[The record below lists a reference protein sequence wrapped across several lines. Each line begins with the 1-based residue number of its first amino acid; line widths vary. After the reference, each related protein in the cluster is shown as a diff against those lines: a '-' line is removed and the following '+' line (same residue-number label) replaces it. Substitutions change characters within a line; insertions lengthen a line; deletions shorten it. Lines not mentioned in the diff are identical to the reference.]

1 MNASS
6 SGELPRRGAY
16 VPALDGVRG
25 LAIIMVMLAHFTS
38 YGGLRPV
45 VFLDRAY
52 RSVVMLGGTGVDLFF
67 VLSGFLITGILLD
80 SRHEAG
86 YFRNFYM
93 RRVLRIF
100 PLYYATLAGCFLI
113 LPLFRGGDEELA
125 RLLSEQGWYW
135 TYLANVRMALDGWPA
150 FNSIGHFW
158 SLAVEEQF
166 YMVWPLAVFAV
177 GGKRLRILCVMVI
190 LGSLLARVAFW
201 QAGYLPRI
209 NVMTV
214 ARMDALA
221 AGAFLAVAARR
232 PGGLQAWARRA
243 RPVALVTGTILVL
256 LLVWSGGWVPQLPVY
271 RTVGRSLLAGL
282 FAAVLILAV
291 AAPSDSRLGRF
302 FGSPILRFFGVYSYG
317 LYVFHHF
324 VIIFLGRAGL
334 SVDLVPAIFGSR
346 LPGQIMVITVAGSI
360 SAALAWVSY
369 HSFEKP
375 FLTLKRAFRTRPAA
389 AEIEAR
395 EGKAPARRSR

>member
-1 MNASS
+1 VNASS

-38 YGGLRPV
+38 YGGLHPV

-201 QAGYLPRI
+201 QAGFLPRI

-243 RPVALVTGTILVL
+243 RPVALVTGTILFCC
-256 LLVWSGGWVPQLPVY
+256 WSGAEAGCLNYRSIALSGEVFSPGSLPRCSSWRWRRH
-271 RTVGRSLLAGL
+271 RTPGSGVSS
-282 FAAVLILAV
+282 
-291 AAPSDSRLGRF
+291 AAPYCASS
-302 FGSPILRFFGVYSYG
+302 GSTATVCTSF
-317 LYVFHHF
+317 
-324 VIIFLGRAGL
+324 
-334 SVDLVPAIFGSR
+334 
-346 LPGQIMVITVAGSI
+346 ITS
-360 SAALAWVSY
+360 
-369 HSFEKP
+369 
-375 FLTLKRAFRTRPAA
+375 
-389 AEIEAR
+389 
-395 EGKAPARRSR
+395 